1 MPLAA
6 TRGDALRIKL
16 SGVEVKHHAAV
27 GTIPGVAVL
36 AVSGRNGPGTAQ
48 IRSQGDGMDLQWRAP
63 GSPTFGAS
71 QRCNA
76 DGDYLLED
84 GFDRDKWARVRV
96 RTAFLSGG
104 LVLGDVLI
112 GNVFGNA
119 IGHDDVTSAEASAG
133 AVETYT
139 CTLSND
145 SAVALLDIRIWI
157 DAEFLAGTEIGLDGA
172 AWFAPDEEFDAD
184 TLTIA
189 NLAAGATTTL
199 HIRRTT
205 TAGAVSDTDVMR
217 MIQFSWD
224 GA

>member
-1 MPLAA
+1 
-6 TRGDALRIKL
+6 
-16 SGVEVKHHAAV
+16 
-27 GTIPGVAVL
+27 
-36 AVSGRNGPGTAQ
+36 
-48 IRSQGDGMDLQWRAP
+48 
-63 GSPTFGAS
+63 
-71 QRCNA
+71 
-76 DGDYLLED
+76 
-84 GFDRDKWARVRV
+84 VRV

-184 TLTIA
+184 TLIIA
-189 NLAAGATTTL
+189 SLAAGATTTL
-199 HIRRTT
+199 HLRRTT
-205 TAGAVSDTDVMR
+205 AAGAVSDTDVMR